1 MKLLLALFC
10 AFLAVINAFPY
21 GPSYHYPGAY
31 YGHPAH
37 YDYYGYGAGYYG
49 PRGYPTYLDGRG
61 FKSGKSVWDRFLE
74 NIITVHNHP
83 HPRSHIALPR
93 QGGQEASVYEEGS
106 GFKQG
111 GVDAN
116 RWPASLG

>member
-49 PRGYPTYLDGRG
+49 PRG
-61 FKSGKSVWDRFLE
+61 F
-74 NIITVHNHP
+74 
-83 HPRSHIALPR
+83 PRYAY
-93 QGGQEASVYEEGS
+93 G
-106 GFKQG
+106 
-111 GVDAN
+111 
-116 RWPASLG
+116 PARYGYHQSQPYSPVRLG